1 MVLKPGQIHVINV
14 TGKYGGEMEMATN
27 KSGIYQMKNLIYII
41 VFFLSFFVSGCAVVQ
56 QFERERLSDPN
67 MIFDNNPL
75 QKGIKEHYIDVR
87 EGSEG
92 ATGSQGGGCGCG

>member
-1 MVLKPGQIHVINV
+1 
-14 TGKYGGEMEMATN
+14 
-27 KSGIYQMKNLIYII
+27 MKNLIYII
-41 VFFLSFFVSGCAVVQ
+41 ILFLSLFVSGCAVVQ

-67 MIFDNNPL
+67 MIFDNDPL
-75 QKGIKEHYIDVR
+75 QKGIKEHYINIR